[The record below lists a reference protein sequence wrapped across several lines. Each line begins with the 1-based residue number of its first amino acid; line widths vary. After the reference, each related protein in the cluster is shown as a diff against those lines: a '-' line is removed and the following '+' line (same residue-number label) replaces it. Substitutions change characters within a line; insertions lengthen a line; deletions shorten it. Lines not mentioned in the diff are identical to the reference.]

1 MDNQELEF
9 EQIVE
14 YIKNKKV
21 RDFKNAIEELEY
33 VDIASLIDGLED
45 NYQVIAFRMLP
56 KDCAADVFSYL
67 PIDSQEQII
76 SNITD
81 KEINYI
87 IEDLYVDD
95 AVDLLDELPAIM
107 VEKIL
112 SNAKPE
118 TRKIL
123 NQFLKYADDTAGSVM
138 TNEYIDLKK
147 KMTVI
152 EALKR
157 IRNKGQDKEDI
168 YTCYVTDSS
177 RHLEGVITAKTLLL
191 SDDEILIEE
200 LMDDNFIFCNTND
213 DKEEVSKLMQ
223 KYDLLSLPVVD
234 KENRLVGII
243 TIDDAVDIIQEEV
256 EEDFEKMAAILPSD
270 KPYLDMSVFS
280 LYKNRILWLFILM
293 VTGMIIGGIL
303 ESFEAAIASLP
314 LLVSFVPM
322 LTGTGGNSGAQSATM
337 CIRGL
342 TTGEITSK
350 DWLKVWWKEFR
361 VSILVSI
368 SLAIFNFARIMILQD
383 DPIDMKLKYSLVVCL
398 ALIFTVILAKSI
410 GALLPLVVKKLKLD
424 PAVCASPIITTIVD
438 CCSIL
443 IYFAIACTVF
453 SNILG

>member
-350 DWLKVWWKEFR
+350 DWLKVWWKEF
-361 VSILVSI
+361 
-368 SLAIFNFARIMILQD
+368 
-383 DPIDMKLKYSLVVCL
+383 
-398 ALIFTVILAKSI
+398 
-410 GALLPLVVKKLKLD
+410 
-424 PAVCASPIITTIVD
+424 
-438 CCSIL
+438 
-443 IYFAIACTVF
+443 
-453 SNILG
+453 